1 MLASTEEKPFD
12 DKDWIF
18 EVKWDGYRAVAELSG
33 KNVKLYSRNG
43 ISFLPLYP
51 AIGEAL
57 ADLKLDAV
65 VDGEIVVLDKN
76 GKSGFQNLQ
85 NFSDTDGL
93 SLVYYVFDL
102 LEIDGNNCCALTLL
116 ERKKKLRS
124 ILPAKNSVIRYS
136 DHIEQKGIAFFK
148 AAGKQ
153 QLEGIMAK
161 RADSIYVVGKR
172 SKDWL
177 KIKHQNIEEAVIAGF
192 TAPRGSR
199 EHFGSLILGVHKK
212 GGWKYVGHTGT
223 GFTQNLLKDLSIKLK
238 PYIRNT
244 SPFDEK
250 IKVNDAVT
258 WLKPVLVCN
267 IKFTEKTRDGMFR
280 HPVFQGL
287 RIDKT
292 AKQTGG
298 KGN

>member
-1 MLASTEEKPFD
+1 MLASIEEKPFD
-12 DKDWIF
+12 NEGWIF

-33 KNVKLYSRNG
+33 NQVKLYSRNG

-51 AIGEAL
+51 GIADAL
-57 ADLKLDAV
+57 ADLKLKAV
-65 VDGEIVVLDKN
+65 LDGEIVVLDSK
-76 GKSGFQNLQ
+76 GRSGFQNLQ
-85 NFSDTDGL
+85 NFSEQEGL
-93 SLVYYVFDL
+93 TLVYYVFDL
-102 LEIDGNNCCALTLL
+102 MRLDGKNCGKLSLL
-116 ERKKKLRS
+116 ERKNKLRS
-124 ILPAKNSVIRYS
+124 ILPANNNSIRYS
-136 DHIEQKGIAFFK
+136 DHIETKGVAFFK
-148 AAGKQ
+148 AAGKKN
-153 QLEGIMAK
+153 LEGIMAK
-161 RADSIYVVGKR
+161 RADSIYSPGQR

-223 GFTQNLLKDLSIKLK
+223 GFSNAVLSDLSKKLK
-238 PYIRNT
+238 PYIRST
-244 SPFDEK
+244 SPFEEK
-250 IKVNDAVT
+250 VKVNDAVT

-292 AKQTGG
+292 AKQTGESG
-298 KGN
+298 H